1 MQEFCMQIFAHARD
15 SILQLHAGQLVNA
28 WKHDHRCGDVLLGVS
43 SFRVRIFIY
52 IYYKCLQTAVFVQ
65 SFAKA
70 QRAAVLKG
78 LIVAGPLQQLGANAE
93 N

>member
-43 SFRVRIFIY
+43 SFRVRIFLYIY
-52 IYYKCLQTAVFVQ
+52 IYIINACKQLLLY
-65 SFAKA
+65 
-70 QRAAVLKG
+70 RALPRLRG
-78 LIVAGPLQQLGANAE
+78 QLC
-93 N
+93 

>member
-1 MQEFCMQIFAHARD
+1 MWRCASWCIE
-15 SILQLHAGQLVNA
+15 LQSKN
-28 WKHDHRCGDVLLGVS
+28 
-43 SFRVRIFIY
+43 FFIYIY
-52 IYYKCLQTAVFVQ
+52 IYYKYLQTAAFVQ